1 MRGARRSWP
10 WCARASAVVSLV
22 LGVDRL
28 DYSKG
33 IPDRVKAF
41 ERLLE
46 NHPEWRGKATLIQVT
61 PKSRSDIKQYGD
73 IEAEVTG
80 LIGKVNGQFG
90 DAAWTPIRYVNRS
103 YSRTVLAGL
112 YRSAH
117 VAMVTPLRDGMNLVA
132 KEYLAAQD
140 PDDPGVLVLSQ
151 FAGAAKEL
159 DHALIV
165 NPHET
170 DAVAAALKRALE
182 MPLDERRE
190 RHAPMLAHLLEYD
203 IKKWA
208 EDYLSTLVEGAPG
221 RRLLEGI
228 RALFG
233 VSSLNGPLAFR

>member
-1 MRGARRSWP
+1 
-10 WCARASAVVSLV
+10 
-22 LGVDRL
+22 
-28 DYSKG
+28 
-33 IPDRVKAF
+33 
-41 ERLLE
+41 
-46 NHPEWRGKATLIQVT
+46 
-61 PKSRSDIKQYGD
+61 
-73 IEAEVTG
+73 
-80 LIGKVNGQFG
+80 
-90 DAAWTPIRYVNRS
+90 
-103 YSRTVLAGL
+103 
-112 YRSAH
+112 
-117 VAMVTPLRDGMNLVA
+117 MVTPLRDGMNLVA

-159 DHALIV
+159 DGALII

-182 MPLDERRE
+182 MPLSERRE
-190 RHAPMLAHLLEYD
+190 RHAPMLAYLLEYD
-203 IKKWA
+203 IKRWA